1 MCVCEHAFVYMC
13 VCERPV
19 PKAHLCLG
27 VSAAAASFSGPSIP
41 LRLLQKHKDTPF
53 FVGLISKN
61 V

>member
-1 MCVCEHAFVYMC
+1 MCVFVSMRLCIC